1 MKHLFILTKI
11 LVYIASSLD
20 GYIARENGDID
31 WLPEASES
39 GYDEFYKSIDTVILG
54 KTTYDQVLTFGKY
67 PYTDKKSF
75 VFSKTSQ
82 DIDNNVESVS
92 DVEKFVKD
100 GLPGAGKN
108 VWLVGGAKIIKAF
121 LKQDAIDEIIIT
133 KIPIIL
139 GNGISLFG
147 DLEYDVKL
155 ELVRT
160 KKFGQLVDLHYRV
173 LK

>member
-1 MKHLFILTKI
+1 MFILTKI

-20 GYIARENGDID
+20 GYIARKNGDID

-39 GYDEFYKSIDTVILG
+39 GYDDFYKSIDTVILG

-67 PYTDKKSF
+67 PYNDKKSF

-82 DIDNNVESVS
+82 NTDNNVEFVS

-100 GLPGAGKN
+100 GFPGAGKN
-108 VWLVGGAKIIKAF
+108 VWLVGGAKIIGSF
-121 LKQDAIDEIIIT
+121 LKQGAIDEIIIT
-133 KIPIIL
+133 QIPIVL

-147 DLEYDVKL
+147 DLESQINL
-155 ELVRT
+155 ELLKT
-160 KKFGQLVDLHYRV
+160 KKFGPLVDLHYKV